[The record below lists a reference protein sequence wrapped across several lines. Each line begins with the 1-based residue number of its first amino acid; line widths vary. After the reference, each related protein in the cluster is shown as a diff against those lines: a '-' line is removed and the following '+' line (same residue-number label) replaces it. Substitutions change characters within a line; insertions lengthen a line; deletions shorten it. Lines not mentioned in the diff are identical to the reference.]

1 MTQKQSFRGVF
12 GAAALLI
19 TLLVA
24 PPARAGGPLGID
36 HLVPLD
42 NSGIWARRNQLL
54 LIDAMLVGETG
65 IALWQG
71 GRTRLGNTAWRS
83 IDATVFGGL
92 ASELLKFGFSRAR
105 PNQTSDPNQ
114 WFQGSGHN
122 SFPSGEVTV
131 TSAIVTPFVLEYRR
145 DHPAIYALELLPMYD
160 AVARVKVHG
169 HWQSDVLA
177 GYALGTGM
185 GYLMKHRPG
194 VPIVLGKLPHSFYVG
209 FRKELR

>member
-1 MTQKQSFRGVF
+1 MAATIT
-12 GAAALLI
+12 AALL
-19 TLLVA
+19 VSSVS
-24 PPARAGGPLGID
+24 RAGGPLGID

-42 NSGIWARRNQLL
+42 NSGIWARKNQLL
-54 LIDAMLVGETG
+54 LIDAMLLGETG
-65 IALWQG
+65 IALWEG
-71 GRTRLGNTAWRS
+71 GRTRLGKTAWRS
-83 IDATVFGGL
+83 IDATVVGGL

-122 SFPSGEVTV
+122 SFPSGEVTI
-131 TSAIVTPFVLEYRR
+131 TSAIVTPLVLEYRH
-145 DHPAIYALELLPMYD
+145 DHPAIYALELLPLYD

-177 GYALGTGM
+177 GYALGTGLGWYM
-185 GYLMKHRPG
+185 QRREASPL
-194 VPIVLGKLPHSFYVG
+194 VLGMLPHGFYIG

>member
-1 MTQKQSFRGVF
+1 MNLKGMAS
-12 GAAALLI
+12 AATLI
-19 TLLVA
+19 ATLLVA
-24 PPARAGGPLGID
+24 PVAHAGGPLGID

-42 NSGIWARRNQLL
+42 NSGIWARKNQLL
-54 LIDAMLVGETG
+54 LIDAMLIGEIG
-65 IALWQG
+65 IALREG
-71 GRTRLGNTAWRS
+71 GRTRLGKTAWRS
-83 IDATVFGGL
+83 IDATVFGAL

-131 TSAIVTPFVLEYRR
+131 TSAIVTPFVLEYRHE
-145 DHPAIYALELLPMYD
+145 HPMIYALELLPLYD

-185 GYLMKHRPG
+185 GYLMKHRPES
-194 VPIVLGKLPHSFYVG
+194 PLVLGVLPHGFYVG